1 MFEQGVRESMKRFP
15 ILLQPILTC
24 LTGKPLGESE
34 KAYSIP
40 KTLDIAITPL
50 IGALA
55 IQLLAVLAESNTP
68 AAWSLIPLLWI
79 VLVGVLRKL
88 QVTHLHH
95 AIHNRL
101 FCSAT
106 LNKLYSRLIPSIIFV
121 QNGSEYKK
129 EHLAHHN
136 ADIFT
141 TKQDADAAFLAQLG
155 FIPGRTRKELWQ
167 TLWIT
172 VLSPAFH
179 ALFLQARLRS
189 ILGRG
194 KSHELTLAWVM
205 VGLHLLFA
213 ALLGLKAYLIAV
225 FIPMTVLYHISAL
238 LQFLTEHA
246 WDVTGSAPADWEAYA
261 ALCWGRF
268 CGERYPERSGD
279 GLIRTMRHMI
289 QVVIWS
295 VRMLVIHAPV
305 RLGCLVSD
313 LPAHDWHHLAHLAGQ
328 NSRDWPRSLYLR
340 QAAIA
345 CGDRP
350 CFAKRELWGISN
362 MIEHQFHWLEYA
374 QPTRSS
380 SAGNARATGADQKL
394 LIGAE

>member
-1 MFEQGVRESMKRFP
+1 MFQKGVRESMNRVP
-15 ILLQPILTC
+15 DLWQPILTW
-24 LTGKPLGESE
+24 LTGKPLKESE
-34 KAYSIP
+34 KSYFFP
-40 KTLDIAITPL
+40 KTADIAITPL
-50 IGALA
+50 IGILA
-55 IQLLAVLAESNTP
+55 IQILASLAEWDTP
-68 AAWSLIPLLWI
+68 AAWPLIFALWI
-79 VLVGVLRKL
+79 VLVGILRKL

-101 FCSAT
+101 FYSTA
-106 LNKLYSRLIPSIIFV
+106 LNNVYAKLIPSIIFV
-121 QNGSEYKK
+121 QNGREYKK

-179 ALFLQARLRS
+179 ALFLQARLKS
-189 ILGRG
+189 ILIQK
-194 KSHELTLAWVM
+194 KSYELALAWTM
-205 VGLHLLFA
+205 VAVHLVLAF
-213 ALLGLKAYLIAV
+213 LLGLKAYLIAV
-225 FIPMTVLYHISAL
+225 FIPMTILYHISAL

-246 WDVTGSAPADWEAYA
+246 WDVAGSAPTDWDAYA
-261 ALCWGRF
+261 ARCWGRF
-268 CGERYPERSGD
+268 CGELYPKRSGN
-279 GLIRTMRHMI
+279 GLIGTLRHTAQIAM
-289 QVVIWS
+289 WS
-295 VRMLVIHAPV
+295 VRMLIIHAPV

-328 NSRDWPRSLYLR
+328 NSRHWPRSLYLR

-350 CFAKRELWGISN
+350 GFAKRELWGISN
-362 MIEHQFHWLEYA
+362 MIEHQFRWLESA
-374 QPTRSS
+374 QPAPSR
-380 SAGNARATGADQKL
+380 SAGKTPATHADQQL
-394 LIGAE
+394 LVAAE

>member
-1 MFEQGVRESMKRFP
+1 MFQEGVRESMSGLP
-15 ILLQPILTC
+15 IPFQPILTW
-24 LTGKPLGESE
+24 LTGKPLNKSE
-34 KAYSIP
+34 KIYATP
-40 KTLDIAITPL
+40 KTVDIAMTPL

-55 IQLLAVLAESNTP
+55 VQLLALLAASDSP
-68 AAWSLIPLLWI
+68 LAWLLILPLWI
-79 VLVGVLRKL
+79 VSVGVLRKL

-101 FCSAT
+101 FGSAT
-106 LNKLYSRLIPSIIFV
+106 LNKVYSRLIPAIIFV
-121 QNGSEYKK
+121 QNGREYKK

-172 VLSPAFH
+172 ILSPAFH

-189 ILGRG
+189 ILIRG
-194 KSHELTLAWVM
+194 KNHGRTLAWFM
-205 VGLHLLFA
+205 VGMHLLFVA
-213 ALLGLKAYLIAV
+213 VLGLKVYLIAV
-225 FIPMTVLYHISAL
+225 FIPLTVLYHISAL

-246 WDVTGSAPADWEAYA
+246 WDVTASAPADWDAYA
-261 ALCWGRF
+261 ARCWGRF

-279 GLIRTMRHMI
+279 GLIRTTLHIIR
-289 QVVIWS
+289 VATWS
-295 VRMLVIHAPV
+295 ARMLVIHAPV

-328 NSRDWPRSLYLR
+328 NSRDWTRSLYLR

-350 CFAKRELWGISN
+350 GFAKRELWGIST
-362 MIEHQFHWLEYA
+362 MIEHQFGCLECA
-374 QPTRSS
+374 QRGPSS
-380 SAGNARATGADQKL
+380 SAGRAPAAAADQQL
-394 LIGAE
+394 LVAAE

>member
-1 MFEQGVRESMKRFP
+1 MFQEGVRESMNRLP
-15 ILLQPILTC
+15 SLLQPILTW
-24 LTGKPLGESE
+24 LTGKPLDESE
-34 KAYSIP
+34 KIYSVP
-40 KTLDIAITPL
+40 KAVDIAMTPL
-50 IGALA
+50 IGVLS
-55 IQLLAVLAESNTP
+55 IQLLALLAEWDTP
-68 AAWSLIPLLWI
+68 AAWPLIFPLWI
-79 VLVGVLRKL
+79 ILVGILRKL

-101 FCSAT
+101 FYSTA
-106 LNKLYSRLIPSIIFV
+106 LNRVYAKLIPSIIFV
-121 QNGSEYKK
+121 QNSSEYKK

-155 FIPGRTRKELWQ
+155 FIPGRTKKELWQ

-189 ILGRG
+189 ILIRG
-194 KSHELTLAWVM
+194 KSHELALAWIM
-205 VGLHLLFA
+205 VGLHLLLA
-213 ALLGLKAYLIAV
+213 VLLGLKAYLIAV
-225 FIPMTVLYHISAL
+225 FIPMTVLYHVSAL

-246 WDVTGSAPADWEAYA
+246 WDATGSAPADWDAYA
-261 ALCWGRF
+261 ARCWGRF
-268 CGERYPERSGD
+268 CGERYPERSGN
-279 GLIRTMRHMI
+279 GLIGTMRHMV
-289 QVVIWS
+289 QVSTWS
-295 VRMLVIHAPV
+295 VRMLIVHAPV

-328 NSRDWPRSLYLR
+328 NSRDWTRSLYLR

-350 CFAKRELWGISN
+350 SFAKRELWGISN
-362 MIEHQFHWLEYA
+362 MIEHQFRWLEYA

-380 SAGNARATGADQKL
+380 STGKALATAADQQL
-394 LIGAE
+394 LVAAE

>member
-1 MFEQGVRESMKRFP
+1 MNRFP
-15 ILLQPILTC
+15 ILLQPFLTW
-24 LTGKPLGESE
+24 LTGKPLDDSE
-34 KAYSIP
+34 KPYSIP
-40 KTLDIAITPL
+40 KTADIAMTPL
-50 IGALA
+50 IGALS
-55 IQLLAVLAESNTP
+55 IQLLALLSESNTP
-68 AAWSLIPLLWI
+68 VAWPLIFLLWI

-101 FCSAT
+101 FCSAA
-106 LNKLYSRLIPSIIFV
+106 LNKFYTKLIPSIIFV

-189 ILGRG
+189 TLIRG
-194 KSHELTLAWVM
+194 KSQELTLAWVM
-205 VGLHLLFA
+205 VGLHFAFA

-246 WDVTGSAPADWEAYA
+246 WDVTGSAPSDWDAYA
-261 ALCWGRF
+261 ARCWGRF
-268 CGERYPERSGD
+268 CGERYPESSGG
-279 GLIRTMRHMI
+279 GLIRTTRYMI
-289 QVVIWS
+289 QVAIWS
-295 VRMLVIHAPV
+295 ARMLVIHAPV

-340 QAAIA
+340 QAAIE

-350 CFAKRELWGISN
+350 GFAGRELWGISN
-362 MIEHQFHWLEYA
+362 MIEHQFRWLEYA
-374 QPTRSS
+374 QQTHSS
-380 SAGNARATGADQKL
+380 SVGKALATAADQQL
-394 LIGAE
+394 FVAVE